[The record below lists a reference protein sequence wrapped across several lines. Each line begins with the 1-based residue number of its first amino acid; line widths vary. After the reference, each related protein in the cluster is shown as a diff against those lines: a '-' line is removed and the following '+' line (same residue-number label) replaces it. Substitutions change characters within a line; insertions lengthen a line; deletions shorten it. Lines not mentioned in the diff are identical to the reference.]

1 MGKFSASDHTY
12 VIEKKNESLRFI
24 YNFLLQN
31 IELLEAGFKGQSLK
45 NVSKSFLES
54 IKIPLPPKEVQEKI
68 VKEIEGLEEKETDR
82 REMILGYKEKI
93 KKILSSN
100 SEYTKLKNVCKY
112 AEEKIDS
119 AVLTSQNYIGVDN
132 LLQNTMGKINSKY
145 VPESG
150 TSTKYNVGD
159 ILLSNIRPYLKKI
172 WFADNNGGS
181 SNDVLVLQTNTE
193 SVESKYIYYI
203 LKQDEFFDYEMQ
215 KPKGIKMPRG
225 DKQHIMD
232 YSISLPSL
240 SEQQEI
246 VAQIEEIEIK
256 IAALEKEIAEMPKLK
271 EEILKKYL

>member
-68 VKEIEGLEEKETDR
+68 VKEIEVLEEKEVKAINCIA
-82 REMILGYKEKI
+82 EFKKEII
-93 KKILSSN
+93 KLLSSN

-112 AEEKIDS
+112 AEKRIDS
-119 AVLTSQNYIGVDN
+119 ALLTPQNYVGVDN
-132 LLQNTMGKINSKY
+132 LLQNTMGKTNSKY

-150 TSTKYNVGD
+150 TSTKYNIGD

-181 SNDVLVLQTNTE
+181 SNDVLVIQANSERLE
-193 SVESKYIYYI
+193 PKYIYYI

-232 YSISLPSL
+232 YSIPFPSL
-240 SEQQEI
+240 SEQEKI

-256 IAALEKEIAEMPKLK
+256 IAALEKEIAEIPKLK